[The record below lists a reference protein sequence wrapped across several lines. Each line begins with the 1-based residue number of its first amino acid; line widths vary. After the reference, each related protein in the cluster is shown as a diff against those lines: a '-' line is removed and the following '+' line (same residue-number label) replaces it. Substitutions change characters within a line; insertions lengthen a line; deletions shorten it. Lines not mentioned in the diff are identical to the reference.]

1 MNVSLGPFSFQTA
14 HLLLLISLLIACGV
28 GNWVGRHQKVKTG
41 KVLLD
46 MLLAGLVAGRIVFV
60 ASWFAQYRAAP
71 LSIIDIRD
79 GGFTPWAALL
89 SALAFGAW
97 RMRGQPRL
105 RNPLAAGVLAGA
117 LAWCTSGAP
126 LLLNLSE
133 RKPLPSVALVT
144 PGGAPVSLAA
154 LAQGRPVVLNLWAS
168 WCPPCR
174 QEMPLLA
181 SAQQRNR
188 DVVFVF
194 VNQGEDGQSVMAY
207 LNGGQVALEN
217 VVLDSR
223 SAMGR
228 EVGSSALPT
237 TLFYD
242 AGGRLANSH
251 LGAVSAA
258 SLESKLAGLRKR
270 D

>member
-14 HLLLLISLLIACGV
+14 HLLLLISLLIACGI

-60 ASWFAQYRAAP
+60 ITWFAQYRTNP

-79 GGFTPWAALL
+79 GGFTPWAVVLAGV
-89 SALAFGAW
+89 AFGGW
-97 RMRGQPRL
+97 RMLKTARL
-105 RNPLAAGVLAGA
+105 RTPLAAGMLAGA
-117 LAWCTSGAP
+117 LAWFTSGAP

-133 RKPLPSVALVT
+133 RKPLPDMALVT
-144 PGGAPVSLAA
+144 PAGAPVSLAA
-154 LAQGRPVVLNLWAS
+154 LAQGRPLVVNLWAS

-174 QEMPLLA
+174 KEMPVLA
-181 SAQQRNR
+181 SAQQRSR

-194 VNQGEDGQSVMAY
+194 VNQGEDGQTVMAY
-207 LNGGQVALEN
+207 LNGGQLALEN
-217 VVLDSR
+217 VLLDSR

-258 SLESKLAGLRKR
+258 SLESKLAALRKEK
-270 D
+270 

>member
-1 MNVSLGPFSFQTA
+1 MNISLGPFSFQTA
-14 HLLLLISLLIACGV
+14 HLLLLISLLIACAV
-28 GNWVGRHQKVKTG
+28 GNWVGRAQKVRTG

-60 ASWFAQYRAAP
+60 ITWFAQYRAAP
-71 LSIIDIRD
+71 LSILDIRD

-89 SALAFGAW
+89 AGLAWGGW
-97 RMRGQPRL
+97 RMAKQPRL
-105 RNPLAAGVLAGA
+105 RNPLAAGVLAGM
-117 LAWCTSGAP
+117 LAWFTSGAP
-126 LLLNLSE
+126 LVLNLSQ
-133 RKPLPSVALVT
+133 RKPLPAVALVT
-144 PGGAPVSLAA
+144 PAGAPVSLAA

-174 QEMPLLA
+174 KEMPVLA
-181 SAQQRNR
+181 EAQRRRR
-188 DVVFVF
+188 DVVFVY
-194 VNQGEDGQSVMAY
+194 VNQGEDGQTVMAY
-207 LNGGQVALEN
+207 LNGSQLALEN
-217 VVLDSR
+217 VVLDSTA
-223 SAMGR
+223 AMGR

-242 AGGRLANSH
+242 ASGKLANSH

-258 SLESKLAGLRKR
+258 SLESKLAGLGKP

>member
-14 HLLLLISLLIACGV
+14 HLLLLIALLIACGV
-28 GNWVGRHQKVKTG
+28 GNWLGRHQKVRTG

-60 ASWFAQYRAAP
+60 ITWFAQYRAAP
-71 LSIIDIRD
+71 LSILDIRD
-79 GGFTPWAALL
+79 GGFTPWAVAL
-89 SALAFGAW
+89 AGLAFGGW
-97 RMRGQPRL
+97 RMFRQPRL

-117 LAWCTSGAP
+117 LAWFTSGAP

-133 RKPLPSVALVT
+133 RKPLPTVALVT
-144 PGGAPVSLAA
+144 PAGAPVDLVA

-174 QEMPLLA
+174 AEMPVLS
-181 SAQQRNR
+181 SAQQRRR

-194 VNQGEDGQSVMAY
+194 VNQGEDGQTVTAY
-207 LNGGQVALEN
+207 LNGGRLALDN
-217 VVLDSR
+217 VLLDPK

-242 AGGRLANSH
+242 ASGKLANSH

-258 SLESKLAGLRKR
+258 SLESKLAGLRKPQ
-270 D
+270 